1 MSIVV
6 KFNQVQV
13 QCQATYLLNG
23 TEETELKYIDDMKIK
38 MFFLVSSLN

>member
-13 QCQATYLLNG
+13 QCQATYVLNG
-23 TEETELKYIDDMKIK
+23 TEETELKYIDERR
-38 MFFLVSSLN
+38 